1 MSNAT
6 HQAAIDGHHLTPGAV
21 AGIAHGVLTAQVP
34 AAVLDKV
41 RDARVRFEKVAAA
54 NVPIYGVST
63 GFGELVHNWVDIE
76 HGRAL
81 QENLL
86 RSHCAGVGPLFSRDE
101 VRAMMV
107 ARANALSR
115 GYSAVRPAVIE
126 QLLKYLAAGIT
137 PAVPQVGSLGA
148 SGDLAPL
155 SHVAITLRSEE
166 HTSELQS
173 H

>member
-1 MSNAT
+1 MS
-6 HQAAIDGHHLTPGAV
+6 HAAPPADIDGHHLTPDAL
-21 AGIAHGVLTAQVP
+21 AAIAHGQRAASVP
-34 AAVLDKV
+34 KAVLDKV
-41 RDARVRFEKVAAA
+41 GEARARFEQVAAA

-115 GYSAVRPAVIE
+115 G
-126 QLLKYLAAGIT
+126 
-137 PAVPQVGSLGA
+137 
-148 SGDLAPL
+148 
-155 SHVAITLRSEE
+155 
-166 HTSELQS
+166 
-173 H
+173 